1 MQKKFQIKSIV
12 SSYRHCKIIKQKKQ
26 SNYLVIKLVT
36 LTLFFLQPL
45 FEEATLMLLK
55 IKISLKNLIKRCL
68 LLQRKFNTVLLLS
81 YYWS

>member
-45 FEEATLMLLK
+45 F
-55 IKISLKNLIKRCL
+55 
-68 LLQRKFNTVLLLS
+68 
-81 YYWS
+81 